1 MLVIISDLHMTD
13 GTSGPSLDGG
23 VFQLFTERLHD
34 LALRASWRTDGS
46 YRPIEQLDLLLLG
59 DVFDLV
65 NSNRWLQSSVRPWH
79 DTASP
84 PFIETV
90 STIVDDIVTHNRTAI
105 SALRAIAMDDIVQ
118 LPQASRAGEPVYD
131 SEPQPISVRTFY
143 MVGNQDWPLHLP
155 GPRYDVIRQRVA
167 HRLGLTSVHNAPFPH
182 DPHESDELLAV
193 LRRHRVL
200 ARHGD
205 VFDPLNFAE
214 DRDCSSLG
222 DALQIELV
230 NRFVLAVS
238 EHVGSELPQDVAAGL
253 MDISHV
259 RPLLLIPVWLEA
271 LLERSTLRP
280 ATRKQ
285 IKRLWDRLAE
295 DFLQLPMVREQSAC
309 SPFDLKD
316 GLERA
321 LKFSKHVSLGWAEKI
336 TAWLH
341 SLRGSDVDSY
351 CQHALL
357 EPDYRNRRARHIVYG
372 HTHAAETQ
380 PLDASYADGFVLNQ
394 AYFNAGTWRRVYR
407 QTRWSAGRHEF
418 VPHQVMTYLAFF
430 LNDERSGRSFETWS
444 GSLAVESQPLAAF
457 RVDADKAHRVSEP
470 MVAEAT
476 KPPLRP
482 PHFSQSAAA
491 LRRPGSQRR
500 GA

>member
-23 VFQLFTERLHD
+23 VFQLFAERLHD

-59 DVFDLV
+59 DIFDLV
-65 NSNRWLQSSVRPWH
+65 NSNRWLQAAVRPWT
-79 DTASP
+79 DPSTPA
-84 PFIETV
+84 FTETV
-90 STIVDDIVTHNRTAI
+90 STIVDDIVAHNRTAI
-105 SALRAIAMDDIVQ
+105 SALRAIAMDDAVQ
-118 LPQASRAGEPVYD
+118 LPQANRAGEPVYD
-131 SEPQPISVRTFY
+131 AEPQPISVRIFY
-143 MVGNQDWPLHLP
+143 MVGNQDWPLHLA
-155 GPRYDVIRQRVA
+155 GPRFDVIRQRVA

-182 DPHESDELLAV
+182 DPHESDELLNV

-222 DALQIELV
+222 DALQIELI
-230 NRFVLAVS
+230 NRFVLAVG
-238 EHVGSELPQDVAAGL
+238 EQWGQDLPQDLAAGL
-253 MDISHV
+253 IEISQV
-259 RPLLLIPVWLEA
+259 RPLLLVPVWLEA
-271 LLERSTLRP
+271 LLERATLRP

-295 DFLQLPMVREQSAC
+295 EFLQLPTVREQSAC

-341 SLRGSDVDSY
+341 SLRGSDADSY
-351 CQHALL
+351 SQHALL
-357 EPDYRNRRARHIVYG
+357 EPDFRNRRARHIVYG
-372 HTHAAETQ
+372 HTHAAETL

-430 LNDERSGRSFETWS
+430 HGDERSGRSFETWS
-444 GSLAVESQPLAAF
+444 GSLAVESQPQAAL
-457 RVDADKAHRVSEP
+457 RVDSDKMQRQAESITAEP
-470 MVAEAT
+470 PKA
-476 KPPLRP
+476 PIRP
-482 PHFSQSAAA
+482 PHFSHSAAA